1 MALRGLRY
9 DEPVSGPDV
18 AVDAVGSPA
27 ENYQI
32 LKPAFGVEGSA
43 SLVHEAQ
50 PLPARDYHGGTTPFD
65 SGLQAVPAGAPASI
79 GVNVDSWVD
88 AVLFVNLTGQNQ
100 TIAIENGVG
109 DSYGSQV
116 LEPNEWRLR
125 PLAGMLFDGG
135 FKIGAENA
143 SAVSVQLKGTQ

>member
-1 MALRGLRY
+1 MAVRGLRY
-9 DEPVSGPDV
+9 DEPDSGPDV

-32 LKPAFGVEGSA
+32 VKQAFGVEGSA
-43 SLVHEAQ
+43 WLVEEGQ
-50 PLPARDYHGGTTPFD
+50 PMPARDYHGGTASFD
-65 SGLQAVPAGAPASI
+65 SGRQAVPAGAPASI
-79 GVNVDSWVD
+79 GVDVDSWID

-100 TIAIENGVG
+100 TVTIEDGAG
-109 DSYGSQV
+109 GSYGSQV

-125 PLAGMLFDGG
+125 PLGGMFFDGG

-143 SAVSVQLKGTQ
+143 STVVVQLKGTQ